1 MFKNIIV
8 AIDGSDI
15 SFTALDRAI
24 TIAKQNQAK
33 LHSVCV
39 VDSHAIVSTPM
50 DSTGDIQHR
59 RLEKEANET
68 IEKIKAA
75 VAEKGY
81 EVETHLEGGHPGDVI
96 VNLAEKLDCD
106 LIIAGSL
113 GKSAFDRLFLGS
125 VSSYISKATKTNFL
139 IVRN

>member
-1 MFKNIIV
+1 MRILFI
-8 AIDGSDI
+8 GGTGTI
-15 SFTALDRAI
+15 STAI
-24 TIAKQNQAK
+24 TKQLAKTDNELYLINRGTRNAELPDNIK
-33 LHSVCV
+33 FIT
-39 VDSHAIVSTPM
+39 VDIN
-50 DSTGDIQHR
+50 D
-59 RLEKEANET
+59 E
-68 IEKIKAA
+68 AA